1 MNPAAHEPA
10 VGKAPSIVALGD
22 TLMGGAL
29 QGGTGV
35 AGGGAAVVGVVGGD
49 AADGTAGLGGAPV
62 VVGALDITINPKFAR
77 QKGAESQANWT

>member
-29 QGGTGV
+29 QVWTGV
-35 AGGGAAVVGVVGGD
+35 AVVGAAVVVVGG
-49 AADGTAGLGGAPV
+49 GLGGAPV